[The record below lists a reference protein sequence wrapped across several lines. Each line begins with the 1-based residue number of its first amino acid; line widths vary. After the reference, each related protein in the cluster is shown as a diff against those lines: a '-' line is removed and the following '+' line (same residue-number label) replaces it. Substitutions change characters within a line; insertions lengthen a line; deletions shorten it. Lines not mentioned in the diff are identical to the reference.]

1 MQHGRRVC
9 GQLGRSAGEEPPAAR
24 GHLPDRESVRGLVFL
39 VPSESPGSSSPRR
52 SLLPAT
58 RHTSVL
64 CREGEPSRSFWQH
77 AARLVRLSAFTCS
90 LPSRENLRLRRS
102 LLARAVPP
110 WGGGDVGKTDLP
122 PHPLQCV
129 QSFFFPQSMTPVL
142 PKRPPCLW
150 LLSEVGFSDREL
162 YLPSW

>member
-110 WGGGDVGKTDLP
+110 WGVVMWVKRTC
-122 PHPLQCV
+122 PLALF
-129 QSFFFPQSMTPVL
+129 SASSLFFPQKHDSCTSKKAP
-142 PKRPPCLW
+142 
-150 LLSEVGFSDREL
+150 LSVVTV
-162 YLPSW
+162 